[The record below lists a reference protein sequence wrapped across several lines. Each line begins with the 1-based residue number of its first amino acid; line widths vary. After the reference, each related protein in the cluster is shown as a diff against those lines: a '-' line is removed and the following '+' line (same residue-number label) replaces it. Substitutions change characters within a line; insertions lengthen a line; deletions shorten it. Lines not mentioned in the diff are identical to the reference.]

1 MKVNDIIKN
10 PILKKSLGIAGVV
23 VAGIAA
29 MSNAMSDQKREQEIE
44 ELKEAVKEL
53 QQK

>member
-1 MKVNDIIKN
+1 MKFNDIVKS
-10 PILKKSLGIAGVV
+10 PILKKGLGIAGVV

-29 MSNAMSDQKREQEIE
+29 MSNAISDQKREQEFE

-53 QQK
+53 QEK

>member
-1 MKVNDIIKN
+1 MKINDVIQN

-29 MSNAMSDQKREQEIE
+29 MSNAMSEQKREQEFE

-53 QQK
+53 QEK